1 MNLTEVHQEVSCV
14 YSNFSC
20 WEASSTATVVLL
32 YMSVAV
38 VVSLTVCGNLL
49 VIISICHFKQ
59 LQTPTNFLL
68 LSLAM
73 ADFLVGVI
81 VMPLYFPSLIE
92 PQRCF
97 DKFTCII
104 LHVSEFYLTCVSIY
118 NVALIAVDR
127 CFALSNPFHYS
138 MEMTMN
144 ITSKII
150 IILWLYSLIYN
161 MVLLYFNGNITAMKA
176 NSTCGECI
184 VRVDNEWSIIDFIIV
199 FFLPCSM
206 IIIIYLKI
214 FTIATKQAN
223 KIRSVRKCPQIHNS
237 SMASER
243 KAAKTLGV
251 LVAVFLL
258 CLVPYYVSTFLNVY
272 LRNRSVDLTISLSD
286 SLVYLNSS
294 INPIIYALFY
304 PWFQRSFKLILTFRI
319 FGTDS
324 SLLNVLDREKNV
336 KFLVK

>member
-1 MNLTEVHQEVSCV
+1 MNLTEEESCIH
-14 YSNFSC
+14 SNISC
-20 WEASSTATVVLL
+20 LDSSQTASYVLL

-59 LQTPTNFLL
+59 LHTATNFLL
-68 LSLAM
+68 LSLAL
-73 ADFLVGVI
+73 ADFLVGAI
-81 VMPLYFPSLIE
+81 VMPLYFTMLID
-92 PQRCF
+92 PHGCF
-97 DKFTCII
+97 GIVYCLIFN
-104 LHVSEFYLTCVSIY
+104 VASFYLTCISIY

-127 CFALSNPFHYS
+127 YIALSNPFHYA
-138 MEMTMN
+138 MKMTTN
-144 ITSKII
+144 ITLRII
-150 IILWLYSLIYN
+150 AILWLYSLIYN
-161 MVLLYFNGNITAMKA
+161 MVLLYFNGNIIDMEA
-176 NSTCGECI
+176 NVTCGECI
-184 VRVDNEWSIIDFIIV
+184 VKVNNEWSIIDFIIV

-206 IIIIYLKI
+206 IIIMYLKI

-258 CLVPYYVSTFLNVY
+258 CLVPYFVSTFLNVY
-272 LRNRSVDLTISLSD
+272 LRNRSVHLTISVSE

-304 PWFQRSFKLILTFRI
+304 PWFQRSFKLIFTLRI

-324 SLLNVLDREKNV
+324 SLLNLLEQET
-336 KFLVK
+336 

>member
-1 MNLTEVHQEVSCV
+1 M
-14 YSNFSC
+14 
-20 WEASSTATVVLL
+20 A
-32 YMSVAV
+32 VAV
-38 VVSLTVCGNLL
+38 AVSLTVCGNML

-73 ADFLVGVI
+73 ADFLVGVT
-81 VMPLYFPSLIE
+81 VMPLYFIMFID

-97 DKFTCII
+97 DTMFCTIYN
-104 LHVSEFYLTCVSIY
+104 VSELYLTCVSIY

-138 MEMTMN
+138 MKMTTN
-144 ITSKII
+144 VTLRIITM
-150 IILWLYSLIYN
+150 LWLYSLIYN
-161 MVLLYFNGNITAMKA
+161 MVLLYFNGYITDMKA
-176 NSTCGECI
+176 NSTFGGCI
-184 VRVDNEWSIIDFIIV
+184 VTVNKEWSIIDFIIV

-286 SLVYLNSS
+286 CLLYLNSS

-304 PWFQRSFKLILTFRI
+304 PWFQRSFKLILTCRI
-319 FGTDS
+319 IRPAGM
-324 SLLNVLDREKNV
+324 L
-336 KFLVK
+336 